1 MTVRPGRRIES
12 TSEAR
17 KPRFQLTSVVLV
29 SSIRDVAWLH
39 NVDERVE
46 EAQQRL
52 SLSLPGLQGGV
63 HRPFRLD
70 VVVRSVF
77 NGLATGLGIIYSMG
91 IVGSRAVGLAV
102 KFNAGF

>member
-1 MTVRPGRRIES
+1 MAVRPGRRIES

-52 SLSLPGLQGGV
+52 SLSLPGLQP
-63 HRPFRLD
+63 RR
-70 VVVRSVF
+70 VVF
-77 NGLATGLGIIYSMG
+77 TGLSD
-91 IVGSRAVGLAV
+91 
-102 KFNAGF
+102 